1 MAFLLSY
8 NVGDGSSG
16 TVLLRTCVCVCYIHI
31 HIHYIYIYMLRY
43 RRYSLSHGDA
53 SDDVDYDTIVCYAGK
68 K

>member
-1 MAFLLSY
+1 
-8 NVGDGSSG
+8 
-16 TVLLRTCVCVCYIHI
+16 
-31 HIHYIYIYMLRY
+31 MLRY